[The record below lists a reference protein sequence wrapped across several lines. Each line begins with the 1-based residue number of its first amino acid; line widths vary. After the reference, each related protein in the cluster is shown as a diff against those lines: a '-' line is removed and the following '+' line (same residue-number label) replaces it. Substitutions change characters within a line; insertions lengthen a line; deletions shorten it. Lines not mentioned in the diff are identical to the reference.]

1 MHAYTYIVK
10 YVECRCTSYLEK
22 VGIRQLV
29 AGGRKPSYNIATKSA
44 VKNAKIIRKF
54 RVDNKCQFVVAGVI
68 EYFFQG
74 CNTVH
79 EQLKGIPV
87 HEQLKGIPDNY
98 VLHVF

>member
-10 YVECRCTSYLEK
+10 YVERRCTSYLEK

-29 AGGRKPSYNIATKSA
+29 AVGGRKPSYNIATKSA

-74 CNTVH
+74 CN
-79 EQLKGIPV
+79 IV